1 MLIGDSFRASIVAGE
16 PLGFCPGRQP
26 PLRVTSRIPTVL
38 LRQFLPYWVA
48 KLRIG
53 LDWRSCG
60 VSNFDHAG
68 SVDAGRSLRPRIG
81 VHTNGGGGGCV
92 YSRRSYEEEGLMSD
106 ADANTGFTL
115 PSTKMELDEQGRV
128 VITDP
133 ALADH
138 VRQVLES
145 NPSDASVGHLRA
157 MDNTGCVNAIA
168 YCG

>member
-1 MLIGDSFRASIVAGE
+1 
-16 PLGFCPGRQP
+16 
-26 PLRVTSRIPTVL
+26 
-38 LRQFLPYWVA
+38 
-48 KLRIG
+48 
-53 LDWRSCG
+53 
-60 VSNFDHAG
+60 
-68 SVDAGRSLRPRIG
+68 
-81 VHTNGGGGGCV
+81 
-92 YSRRSYEEEGLMSD
+92 MSD

-138 VRQVLES
+138 VRPVLES